1 MSFRDLM
8 RRRASGEL
16 DAGLESA
23 KTSGLPGFAS
33 FVRGIRVDYAAV
45 SVTFSLEWSSGLT
58 EGHVNRL
65 KLIKWLMYG

>member
-33 FVRGIRVDYAAV
+33 FV
-45 SVTFSLEWSSGLT
+45 
-58 EGHVNRL
+58 
-65 KLIKWLMYG
+65 